1 MKKSTLKIV
10 GLLALLTLGAGLAY
24 HRYGKKTA
32 TNSAAPSS
40 SASTMVKGVTPS
52 EFNVPSPSNDPNF
65 YTKYWSDG
73 KTFYKQS
80 MGPNLKSAPV
90 SISEADFIKDYS
102 AWKA

>member
-10 GLLALLTLGAGLAY
+10 GLFALLALGGGLAY
-24 HRYGKKTA
+24 YKYGKKNVS
-32 TNSAAPSS
+32 NSAT
-40 SASTMVKGVTPS
+40 SAATSTPMVKGVTPT
-52 EFNVPSPSNDPNF
+52 EFEVPSPSNDPNF
-65 YTKYWSDG
+65 FTKYWSDG

-90 SISEADFIKDYS
+90 TISEADFIKDYS

>member
-10 GLLALLTLGAGLAY
+10 GLLALLTLGAGIAY
-24 HRYGKKTA
+24 HRYGRKNAKP
-32 TNSAAPSS
+32 SAPSTN
-40 SASTMVKGVTPS
+40 APAMVKGVTPS
-52 EFNVPSPSNDPNF
+52 EFNVPSPSNDPSF

-80 MGPNLKSAPV
+80 MGPNLKSAPI